1 MREPS
6 RVCVVGPLG
15 QYAAGFG
22 VELERLGYTPLSAA
36 NQLRVMA
43 HLSRWL
49 RAEELVAGALT
60 HECVEEFLAARRG
73 QGYTCWLSLRG
84 LAPLLEYLRGVGV
97 VPRAVGEVGC
107 GPVEEILA
115 CYRAYLSGER
125 GLVAETVRYYEAD
138 ARLFLLQWA
147 DGDVAG
153 MTAGEVT
160 RFVMRE
166 CAVRGTGSAK
176 TLMTV
181 LRSLLRFLLVTGRIG
196 SDLVPAVPSVAGWRD
211 AGLPQALESGAVR
224 ALLACCD
231 RRRAVGRRDY
241 AILTVLLRLGL
252 RAGEV
257 AAMELGDIDW
267 RAGEI
272 LIRGKGNLADR
283 LPLPVD
289 VGQALVAYLRRGRP
303 DVHCA
308 KVFLRARAP
317 HGSLTSDAVKAVVR
331 NACDRAGIPSV
342 GAHRLRHTA
351 ATAVLRAGASMHEV
365 AQLLRHRHLAS
376 TVIYAKVDRVA
387 LRQVARP
394 WPAAGPGGVS

>member
-1 MREPS
+1 
-6 RVCVVGPLG
+6 
-15 QYAAGFG
+15 
-22 VELERLGYTPLSAA
+22 
-36 NQLRVMA
+36 
-43 HLSRWL
+43 
-49 RAEELVAGALT
+49 
-60 HECVEEFLAARRG
+60 
-73 QGYTCWLSLRG
+73 
-84 LAPLLEYLRGVGV
+84 LLEYLRGVGV

-331 NACDRAGIPSV
+331 NACDRAGIPGV